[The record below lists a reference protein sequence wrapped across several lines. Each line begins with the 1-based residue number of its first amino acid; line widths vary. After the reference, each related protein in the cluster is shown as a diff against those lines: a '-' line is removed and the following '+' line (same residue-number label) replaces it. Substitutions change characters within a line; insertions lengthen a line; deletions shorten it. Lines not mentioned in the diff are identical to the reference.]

1 MSPDWSAK
9 EEPVPYAKM
18 DNPQSLNL
26 YAYVSNNP
34 LSHIDPDG
42 HCPTGQ
48 DGFTNCTAGFFG
60 WFRQL
65 RGHAQW
71 QGSDQ
76 AEQDQAQQQV
86 NASFTPKGGTETLAA
101 TAGIIAAETLSMTD
115 SKTESLSDAQSL
127 LAHQRIN
134 AERAYGSNVDK
145 YAGEMSPINSGSA
158 YDKVLAATIHAAQ
171 EDLLG
176 TDPTRGATQYNM
188 RTPTQNTAMGD
199 RAPSWAKGMVVHT
212 RSGPF
217 PSWKGPQYILT
228 YGQPFKKEE

>member
-1 MSPDWSAK
+1 MAQ
-9 EEPVPYAKM
+9 
-18 DNPQSLNL
+18 PQ
-26 YAYVSNNP
+26 V
-34 LSHIDPDG
+34 D
-42 HCPTGQ
+42 
-48 DGFTNCTAGFFG
+48 
-60 WFRQL
+60 
-65 RGHAQW
+65 
-71 QGSDQ
+71 
-76 AEQDQAQQQV
+76 
-86 NASFTPKGGTETLAA
+86 ASFTPKGGTETLGA
-101 TAGIIAAETLSMTD
+101 TAGIIAAETLSMKD

-145 YAGEMSPINSGSA
+145 YIGEMSPINSGSA
-158 YDKVLAATIHAAQ
+158 YDKALAATIHAAQ
-171 EDLLG
+171 EDLRG
-176 TDPTRGATQYNM
+176 IDPTRSATQYNM